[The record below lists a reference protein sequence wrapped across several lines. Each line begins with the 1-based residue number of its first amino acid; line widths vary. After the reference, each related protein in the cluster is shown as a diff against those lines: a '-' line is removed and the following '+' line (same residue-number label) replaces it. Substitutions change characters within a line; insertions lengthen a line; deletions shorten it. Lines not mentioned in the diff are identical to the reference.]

1 MSAQEQKTNR
11 AEEWMSKQSSS
22 DIGVDISVV
31 IPAYNEQWRLPST
44 LVDIIDF
51 FENNPRSY
59 EILVVDDGSR
69 DDTVGVVQKFERI
82 RPTIKLIRVPTNHGK
97 GFAVRTGVLNA
108 RGARVLFA
116 DADGATPIQELD
128 RLNAAIDAGADVAIG
143 SRAKHSKETKVVTQW
158 YKKLRGRVFNL
169 LMNTLVLSG
178 IEDSQCG
185 FKLFTAPA
193 ARFIFE
199 RQREERFSF
208 DVEVLYIARVSGM
221 KIAEVPVNWTNV
233 PGSKVHPILDP
244 LRMLRDLFYF
254 RWMHRKLEPNSFARP
269 A

>member
-1 MSAQEQKTNR
+1 MSDSENKSSR
-11 AEEWMSKQSSS
+11 AEEWMARQSSS
-22 DIGVDISVV
+22 DIALDVSVV
-31 IPAYNEQWRLPST
+31 IPAYNEQWRLPTT
-44 LVDIIDF
+44 LIDMIDY
-51 FENNPRSY
+51 FEQHPQSY

-69 DDTVGVVQKFERI
+69 DDTVGVVRKFERI
-82 RPTIKLIRVPTNHGK
+82 RSTIKLIRVPTNHGK

-108 RGARVLFA
+108 KGRRVLFA
-116 DADGATPIQELD
+116 DADGATPIQELA
-128 RLNAAIDAGADVAIG
+128 RLNAALDAGADIAIG
-143 SRAKHSKETKVVTQW
+143 SRAKRSEETKVVTQW

-169 LMNTLVLSG
+169 LMNTLVVSG

-199 RQREERFSF
+199 RQREPRFSF

-221 KIAEVPVNWTNV
+221 RIAEVPVNWTNV

-254 RWMHRKLEPNSFARP
+254 RWMHRKLEKNSFPRS
-269 A
+269 